1 MSRIVITGIGVI
13 SALGDSVDVNHKA
26 LIKAECGLSS
36 LQLFKTVYSETLK
49 FGEIK
54 IENEELKNRLN
65 INNNGVTRTSLLA
78 LHALKEAIKYSSLNE
93 SQIKSY
99 DTALIVANT
108 VGGMCLTDELY
119 KDSNSKDGGSEYVG
133 SYDCGSTTLFL
144 QQQLGVKGICNTI
157 NTACSSSANAL
168 MFAARLINNGY
179 ANRAIVGGVDSL
191 AKFTINGFN
200 SLGILAPQNCKP
212 FDKDR
217 NGLNLGEGSGFIVM
231 EKESDVH
238 NKNIY
243 AVLSGYFNSN
253 DAFHPSALSDN
264 GDGPYLAMT
273 GALKKAN
280 LSPSQIGYVNTHGTA
295 TENNDEVESKALLR
309 VYEKVPSFAS
319 TKSKIGHC
327 LGAAAAI
334 ESVFSIM
341 ALYNQE
347 MYPSLNFTNTIEST
361 GLMPLLEYKKF
372 SFEHIMTNSFGFGGN
387 CSSIIFS
394 KK

>member
-1 MSRIVITGIGVI
+1 MNRIAITGIGVI
-13 SALGDSVDVNHKA
+13 SAIGDSVEVNHNA
-26 LIKAECGLSS
+26 LIKSECGLSS
-36 LQLFKTVYSETLK
+36 LQLFKTIYSDALK

-54 IENEELKNRLN
+54 IETERLKNRLN
-65 INNNGVTRTSLLA
+65 INLKGITRTSLLA
-78 LHALKEAIKYSSLNE
+78 LHALKEAVNDSKLSDA
-93 SQIKSY
+93 QIESY

-119 KDSNSKDGGSEYVG
+119 KDSNSTDGGSEYVG

-144 QQQLGVKGICNTI
+144 QQQLGVKGVCNTI
-157 NTACSSSANAL
+157 NTACSSSANAI

-179 ANRAIVGGVDSL
+179 ANRAIVGGADSL

-231 EKESDVH
+231 EKESDAL

-243 AVLSGYFNSN
+243 AILSGYYNSN

-264 GDGPYLAMT
+264 GDGPYLAMR
-273 GALKKAN
+273 GSLIRAN
-280 LSPSQIGYVNTHGTA
+280 LSPAQIGFINTHGTG
-295 TENNDEVESKALLR
+295 TENNDKVESTALLR
-309 VYEKVPSFAS
+309 IFENVPPFVS

-327 LGAAAAI
+327 LGAAASI
-334 ESVFSIM
+334 ESVFSIIS
-341 ALYNQE
+341 LNNQE
-347 MYPSLNFTNTIEST
+347 IYPSLNFENPIEST
-361 GLMPLLEYKKF
+361 GLMPLLEYKKYTF
-372 SFEHIMTNSFGFGGN
+372 DHIMTNSFGFGGN
-387 CSSIIFS
+387 CSSLIFS
-394 KK
+394 KI

>member
-1 MSRIVITGIGVI
+1 MSRIAITGIGVI
-13 SALGDSVDVNHKA
+13 SALGDSVEANHNA
-26 LIKAECGLSS
+26 LVKSECGLSS
-36 LQLFKTVYSETLK
+36 LQLFKTIYSDTLK

-54 IENEELKNRLN
+54 IENEQLKNRLN
-65 INNNGVTRTSLLA
+65 IKLNGITRTSLLA
-78 LHALKEAIKYSSLNE
+78 LHALKEAVNDSKLTK
-93 SQIKSY
+93 SQIESY

-119 KDSNSKDGGSEYVG
+119 QDSNSKENGSEYLS

-144 QQQLGVKGICNTI
+144 QNQLGVKGVCNTI
-157 NTACSSSANAL
+157 NTACSSSANAI

-179 ANRAIVGGVDSL
+179 AKRAIVGGVDSL

-217 NGLNLGEGSGFIVM
+217 NGLNLGEGSGFIVI
-231 EKESDVH
+231 EKESDVDD
-238 NKNIY
+238 KKIY
-243 AVLSGYFNSN
+243 AILSGYFNSN

-264 GDGPYLAMT
+264 GEGPFLAMK
-273 GALKKAN
+273 GALKTAN
-280 LSPSQIGYVNTHGTA
+280 LSPFQIGYVNTHGTG
-295 TENNDEVESKALLR
+295 TENNDEVEGRALKR
-309 VYEKVPSFAS
+309 IFEIVPPFAS

-334 ESVFSIM
+334 ESVFSII
-341 ALYNQE
+341 ALNNHE
-347 MYPSLNFTNTIEST
+347 IFPSLNFTTPIEST
-361 GLMPLLEYKKF
+361 GLTPLLEYKKY

-387 CSSIIFS
+387 CSSLIFS